1 MSFAVPIWIAAIA
14 ALMLAAGALTTSIFA
29 IWMFARQSRQ
39 LNAQARQLHDQEKVN
54 EKLAE
59 VLPLQAEELRDVRRE
74 RQRAQAV
81 QVFIEVDR
89 IPADAVVA
97 AAPDQ
102 DGLGTSGR
110 LLARV
115 RNASR
120 QPIYDL
126 HVIWQRGLERMG
138 KPDRLGRL
146 MPDSEASFS
155 GRNRRRPVPRPPC
168 WAPFSLSATQPG
180 CAGQFGRMARS
191 PTPRRPAT
199 APERRPPAGR
209 QC

>member
-14 ALMLAAGALTTSIFA
+14 ALVLAAGALTTSIFA

-39 LNAQARQLHDQEKVN
+39 LNAQSRQLHDQGKVN

-59 VLPLQAEELRDVRRE
+59 VLPLQTEELRDFRRE

-97 AAPDQ
+97 AGPEQ
-102 DGLGTSGR
+102 DGLGAPGR

-126 HVIWQRGLERMG
+126 HVIWQQGLERMG

-146 MPDSEASFS
+146 MPDSDASFE
-155 GRNRRRPVPRPPC
+155 RQEPPEAGPAAALLGAFLAFRDAAGMR
-168 WAPFSLSATQPG
+168 WAVREDGTLTDTSAPSHG
-180 CAGQFGRMARS
+180 A
-191 PTPRRPAT
+191 
-199 APERRPPAGR
+199 
-209 QC
+209 

>member
-1 MSFAVPIWIAAIA
+1 MSFAAPIWIAAIA
-14 ALMLAAGALTTSIFA
+14 ALVLAAGAVTTSVFA
-29 IWMFARQSRQ
+29 IWMFGRQSRQ
-39 LNAQARQLHDQEKVN
+39 LSAQARQLHDQEQVN

-59 VLPLQAEELRDVRRE
+59 VLPLQAEELRDFRRE

-102 DGLGTSGR
+102 DGRGTPGR
-110 LLARV
+110 LLATV

-126 HVIWQRGLERMG
+126 HVIWQQGMERMG

-146 MPDSEASFS
+146 MPGSDASFERQ
-155 GRNRRRPVPRPPC
+155 GPLEAGPALDPDL
-168 WAPFSLSATQPG
+168 LSAFLAFRDA
-180 CAGQFGRMARS
+180 AGMRWAVREDGTLTDTS
-191 PTPRRPAT
+191 
-199 APERRPPAGR
+199 APSHGP
-209 QC
+209 

>member
-1 MSFAVPIWIAAIA
+1 MPFAVPVWIAAIA
-14 ALMLAAGALTTSIFA
+14 ALVLAAGAVTAASFA

-39 LNAQARQLHDQEKVN
+39 LNAQSRQLHDQEKVN

-59 VLPLQAEELRDVRRE
+59 VLPLQTEELRDFRRE

-102 DGLGTSGR
+102 DGLGAPGR

-115 RNASR
+115 HNASR

-126 HVIWQRGLERMG
+126 HVIWQQGLERMG

-146 MPDSEASFS
+146 MPDSDASFERQEPLEADPAADPDPL
-155 GRNRRRPVPRPPC
+155 GAFLAFRDAAGMR
-168 WAPFSLSATQPG
+168 WAVREDGTLTDTSAPSLGA
-180 CAGQFGRMARS
+180 
-191 PTPRRPAT
+191 
-199 APERRPPAGR
+199 
-209 QC
+209 

>member
-1 MSFAVPIWIAAIA
+1 MSSAPIWIAAIA
-14 ALMLAAGALTTSIFA
+14 ALVLAAGAVTTSVFA
-29 IWMFARQSRQ
+29 IWTFSRQSRQ
-39 LNAQARQLHDQEKVN
+39 LNAQARQLYDQEKVN

-59 VLPLQAEELRDVRRE
+59 VLPLQAEELRDFRRE

-102 DGLGTSGR
+102 DGLGTPGR

-115 RNASR
+115 RNASS

-146 MPDSEASFS
+146 MPASDASFE
-155 GRNRRRPVPRPPC
+155 RQEPLE
-168 WAPFSLSATQPG
+168 A
-180 CAGQFGRMARS
+180 
-191 PTPRRPAT
+191 RPAADPDLLGAFLAFRDAAGMRWAVREDGT
-199 APERRPPAGR
+199 LTGTSAPSHGA
-209 QC
+209 